1 MAGTNGLP
9 LHTFNFW
16 TTDPTTG
23 NIVLES
29 STPKAVPTID
39 GADYLRTGVGGPDGG
54 SNWFGQGGYM
64 QQGAQIA
71 GALGGLAQAYTG
83 WQGLQLAKKAMQF
96 EKDKYNRDLANQGLA
111 YNTALEDR
119 AKIAAVGGGLSETAT
134 KSKLAGLAS
143 KKMNTS
149 PVG

>member
-1 MAGTNGLP
+1 MGGTNGSGVYL
-9 LHTFNFW
+9 TDAYKSGNV
-16 TTDPTTG
+16 TAYDPTSG
-23 NIVLES
+23 FGVYDPS
-29 STPKAVPTID
+29 SGTTTYP
-39 GADYLRTGVGGPDGG
+39 GAGVSGG
-54 SNWFGQGGYM
+54 SNWFGQDGYM

-83 WQGLQLAKKAMQF
+83 WQGLQQAKKAMQF

-119 AKIAAVGGGLSETAT
+119 ARIAAVGGGLDANAT
-134 KSKLAGLAS
+134 KAKMSGLAA

-149 PVG
+149 AIG